1 MASAIQEAIKRE
13 REQAEQ
19 AEWRAEM
26 QAKLDEVLALV
37 KALSEDK
44 APKTARAKTQ

>member
-1 MASAIQEAIKRE
+1 MASVEYEAIQRE
-13 REQAEQ
+13 QEQAEQ
-19 AEWRAEM
+19 AAWRAEM

-44 APKTARAKTQ
+44 APKTTRAKTQ